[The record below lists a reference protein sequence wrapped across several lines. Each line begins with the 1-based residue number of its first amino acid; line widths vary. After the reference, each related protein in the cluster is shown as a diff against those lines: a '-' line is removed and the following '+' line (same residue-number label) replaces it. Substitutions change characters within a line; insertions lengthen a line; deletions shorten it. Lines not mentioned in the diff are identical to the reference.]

1 MELFSRND
9 YYEHKST
16 IKSYI
21 IIAILGILLGVSL
34 IYFFSQ
40 QTTASMEKEKEL
52 GEVIQNSNL
61 KDKEE
66 TNQDLTKQQEV
77 ISKEGNLN
85 VIDVVKKVGPGIV
98 KIKTVRERIIYDF
111 FARKTEQQVEGEGSG
126 VILNQEGYIIT
137 NNHVVEGANKIKVIL
152 PKNDQEYLG
161 EVIGRDPVTD
171 LAVVKIETNKD
182 ILPRVNFGDSSN
194 LEVGELAIAIGNPYG
209 FSNTVTTGVISALG
223 RDLPIQEG
231 VELTNMIQTDAAI
244 NPGNSGGALL
254 NSQGKVVGINT
265 AIIRQAQ
272 GLGFAIPIN
281 TAKDIANK
289 LIKNGKIIRPWIGIY
304 GGDITPDIAKEY
316 GLDYEYGVYIAR
328 VIENSPADK
337 AGLEQGDIITLI
349 EEQQVEGMDRL
360 KDILK
365 SYDINDKITLLVH
378 RENKTF
384 NLRLRLEE
392 RPIE

>member
-1 MELFSRND
+1 MELFSQND

-21 IIAILGILLGVSL
+21 IIAIMGILLGVSL

-66 TNQDLTKQQEV
+66 TNQDLPKQQEV